1 MLKTRGPGAGPKK
14 EIRTLGLMH
23 AMNDGYMA
31 ALPLLLP
38 FAGAE
43 LGLGLREAGILTGA
57 LGAAGAALALP
68 AAAVA
73 GALGGFRALAAS
85 AAVYAA
91 SFAAFGL
98 AAGPIGAFAAFAGAS
113 LGFGLFHP
121 IGFALVAR
129 AGDDAGLGGRMGAFA
144 ALGDLGRVGLAAAL
158 TFAVAAFGWR
168 ASAIGF
174 GAAALAAVAVVR
186 LADAPGRRPSRADA
200 DRGREPAKRGVGARR
215 LIASPPFALAA
226 LGCLVDGLASSS
238 IFVFIPFLFIAR
250 GASPALVGSL
260 TGAFFV
266 GNMLGK
272 VAIGKVADRANP
284 SAVFVA
290 SEAVMAALLVALSA
304 AKNPYALAALAVALG
319 AVTKGTVPVLNAL
332 VAKAVPDRELYTE
345 AFAFVSLLGGVS
357 AAVAPVALG
366 ALAQAAGIE
375 YVFIACAAVAL
386 AATAPVVASTYAS
399 RRAASHR
406 KDHSWN

>member
-1 MLKTRGPGAGPKK
+1 MFKTYRPSERPQK
-14 EIRTLGLMH
+14 ELRTVSLMH
-23 AMNDGYMA
+23 AMNDGYLA

-38 FAGAE
+38 FASAE
-43 LGLGLREAGILTGA
+43 LGLGFREAGIMTGA

-68 AAAVA
+68 AAGVA
-73 GALGGFRALAAS
+73 GALGGFRALVGS
-85 AAVYAA
+85 AAVYSA

-98 AAGPIGAFAAFAGAS
+98 ARGPISAFAAFAGAS

-121 IGFALVAR
+121 IGFALVAG
-129 AGDDAGLGGRMGAFA
+129 AGDDAGLGGRMGAFT

-174 GAAALAAVAVVR
+174 GAVALAALSVAC
-186 LADAPGRRPSRADA
+186 LATALSRPPACAAAVGTRAKATTERR
-200 DRGREPAKRGVGARR
+200 VGSRR
-215 LIASPPFALAA
+215 LLSYPPFALAA
-226 LGCLVDGLASSS
+226 LGCLIDGLASSS

-272 VAIGKVADRANP
+272 VAIGKVADRAN
-284 SAVFVA
+284 ATGVFVA
-290 SEAVMAALLVALSA
+290 SEAVMAALLVALGA
-304 AKNPYALAALAVALG
+304 AKNTYALAGLAVALG

-332 VAKAVPDRELYTE
+332 VAKAVPDRGLYTE

-357 AAVAPVALG
+357 AAVAPIVLG
-366 ALAQAAGIE
+366 ALAQAAGVE
-375 YVFIACAAVAL
+375 YVFLACAAVAL
-386 AATAPVVASTYAS
+386 AATAPVVASSY
-399 RRAASHR
+399 ASHR
-406 KDHSWN
+406 KWN